1 MFYVYALLSKINND
15 LYIGSTEDLK
25 NRYKLHNL
33 GKVKS
38 TKAYKPWNLVYY
50 EAYRNKKDATMRERD
65 LKNHVIKKELISR
78 LKYSIKD

>member
-50 EAYRNKKDATMRERD
+50 EAYRNKKDATKRERD